1 MRIDQLELLAYG
13 HFQGHK
19 LDLGPNGL
27 HVVFGRNEAGKS
39 TTLRAITG
47 LLYGIAAQTRDDHVH
62 EKKDLRIGG
71 VLLGENGERLRV
83 VRRKGNA
90 NTLLNDQGQ
99 PIDETPLLRMLGGVS
114 QETFRQAFGL
124 DHEALARGAEALLQ
138 GRGDLGESLFDASV
152 GGGGEVQRL
161 LGELTKEAEDI
172 YKPRGSTLPLNEALK
187 SFAEAQKQIKER
199 QSLPEAF
206 VTQQRALEETE
217 ARRMEASRR
226 RAGLATRRAQLER
239 ARSRVP
245 LEQKRAALVASKS
258 ALGDVARLVER
269 AASLPGRVAQYE
281 RDLAARR
288 DLEVERESLRARI
301 ADASRRVGSEL
312 DPTQIRIDARKE
324 ARIRR
329 FLQERSALTQKVE
342 AAKAEAARGE
352 REMQRLREAMATPV
366 PDTTALARALAEAQ
380 ALGDAETRH
389 ATNLGK
395 IERKRREIDQRVTAL
410 GLFSGTAKELAE
422 ATLPAVESIERL
434 LARASELDRAIAR
447 YDERLADLDA
457 QIRENE
463 RQIAEQEGE
472 FAPPEPMA
480 LRRARDTRDELWTRL
495 KAADAKERPSLEA
508 SFERAV
514 HEADEL
520 ADRMI
525 READR
530 VTTLAKL
537 RASAKVFEKQRHD
550 QRSERDGLRAS
561 RAALDDEHRALWG
574 PSKVAPLGFAEMKG
588 WLERRRPI
596 VEAFEGLLESD
607 AELAEA
613 ARAIESARHALSAAL
628 EAPEASSQSL
638 VDLVASARRRIESA
652 ETAKRTVADATRAM
666 LKLEAQIDER
676 AASAA
681 TDQAALAEICT
692 SLAELVR
699 PLGVPDD
706 ASTDEVTH
714 ALDALRDLFALL
726 DKRSDAESRAAV
738 VERSVAEFEEEI
750 ARLVAEVASDL
761 ASARAHD
768 AAVAIVNRAGTAQKI
783 EQDLASIDARLEE
796 LGGAVLPDDIL
807 QLATDAD
814 ASFAALEAID
824 TELGEVDRETQ
835 RLGETIG
842 GIKGGL
848 EAMRRESG
856 AAEASSVAQE
866 ALARVRTNVERYCR
880 ARLAQVI
887 LSREIE
893 RYRQENQGP
902 LLATTSRLFS
912 RLTLG
917 KFSGVRAGFDDR
929 DRAALVCVRA
939 TGAEVDVAGLSE
951 GTRDQLYLSLRLAS
965 LLRYADIGGPMP
977 LVLDD
982 LLVQFDD
989 ERSRAALGVLA
1000 EVSSRM
1006 QVLFF
1011 THHARLV
1018 ELAREAVPAP
1028 GLHVHEL

>member
-19 LDLGPNGL
+19 LEFGPNGL

-47 LLYGIAAQTRDDHVH
+47 LLYGIAAQTHDDHVH

-71 VLLGENGERLRV
+71 ILLGENGERLRV

-124 DHEALARGAEALLQ
+124 DHEALTRGAEALLQ

-161 LGELTKEAEDI
+161 LAELTKEADEI

-187 SFAEAQKQIKER
+187 AFGEAQKQIKER

-217 ARRMEASRR
+217 ARRVEASRK

-245 LEQKRAALVASKS
+245 LEQKRAALAASK
-258 ALGDVARLVER
+258 APLGDVVRLVER
-269 AASLPGRVAQYE
+269 ATSLPTRVAQYE

-301 ADASRRVGSEL
+301 ADASRRVGGEL

-324 ARIRR
+324 ARISR
-329 FLQERSALTQKVE
+329 FLQERTALSQKVE
-342 AAKAEAARGE
+342 SAKAEAARSE
-352 REMQRLREAMATPV
+352 REVQRLREAMATNV
-366 PDTTALARALAEAQ
+366 PDTTVLARALAQAQ
-380 ALGDAETRH
+380 ALGDAEARH
-389 ATNLGK
+389 ANNLSK
-395 IERKRREIDQRVTAL
+395 VERKRREIDQRVTAL

-422 ATLPAVESIERL
+422 TTLPAAESIERL
-434 LARASELDRAIAR
+434 LARAAELDRGLAR
-447 YDERLADLDA
+447 HDERLADLEA
-457 QIRENE
+457 QMRESE

-472 FAPPEPMA
+472 FAPPEPTA
-480 LRRARDTRDELWTRL
+480 LRRAREARDELWNRL
-495 KAADAKERPSLEA
+495 KKGESNDRLELEA
-508 SFERAV
+508 AFERAV
-514 HEADEL
+514 READEL

-537 RASAKVFEKQRHD
+537 RASAKVLEKQRLE
-550 QRSERDGLRAS
+550 QLSEREALRAS
-561 RAALDDEHRALWG
+561 RAALDDEHRALWA
-574 PSKVAPLGFAEMKG
+574 PSRIAPLGFAEMKG

-607 AELAEA
+607 AELADA
-613 ARAIESARHALSAAL
+613 ARDIENARRVLASALDSSDA
-628 EAPEASSQSL
+628 SQSL
-638 VDLVASARRRIESA
+638 ADLVVAARRRIESA
-652 ETAKRTVADATRAM
+652 EAAKRVVADATRSM
-666 LKLEAQIDER
+666 VKLEAQIDER
-676 AASAA
+676 AAAA
-681 TDQAALAEICT
+681 SKDQAALADVCT
-692 SLAELVR
+692 NLAELVR

-714 ALDALRDLFALL
+714 ALDALRDLFTLL
-726 DKRSDAESRAAV
+726 DKRSDAESRGAL
-738 VERSVAEFEEEI
+738 VERAAGGFEDDV
-750 ARLVAEVASDL
+750 ARLVAELAPDL
-761 ASARAHD
+761 AAARALD
-768 AAVAIVNRAGTAQKI
+768 AAVAIVNRADKARQI
-783 EQDLASIDARLEE
+783 EQELTSIDARLEE
-796 LGGAVLPDDIL
+796 LGGAVLPDDVL
-807 QLATDAD
+807 QLAADAD
-814 ASFAALEAID
+814 ASFAALEEID
-824 TELGEVDRETQ
+824 AELGETDREIQ
-835 RLGETIG
+835 RLGETVG
-842 GIKGGL
+842 GIRNGL
-848 EAMRRESG
+848 DMMRRESG

-880 ARLAQVI
+880 ARLAQVL

-929 DRAALVCVRA
+929 DRASLVCVRA
-939 TGAEVDVAGLSE
+939 TGTEVDVAGLSE